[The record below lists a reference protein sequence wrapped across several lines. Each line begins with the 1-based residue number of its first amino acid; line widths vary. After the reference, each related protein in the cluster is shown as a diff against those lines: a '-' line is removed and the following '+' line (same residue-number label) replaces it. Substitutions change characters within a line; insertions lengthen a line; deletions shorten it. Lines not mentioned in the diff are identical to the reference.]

1 MVVSEKERR
10 LMIAE
15 EVLQNAEKEMDLFIT
30 KQLASDSSTPFDAN
44 EETRLREQ
52 LEDAKKEYMEAKAD
66 MRAFPDEEI
75 DSIADEMC
83 GIPQNEELTPEEE
96 KILDN
101 IANLF

>member
-1 MVVSEKERR
+1 MV
-10 LMIAE
+10 AE

-30 KQLASDSSTPFDAN
+30 KQLANDSSTPFDAN

-52 LEDAKKEYMEAKAD
+52 LEDAKKEYMKAKAD
-66 MRAFPDEEI
+66 MRAFSDEEI
-75 DSIADEMC
+75 DLMADEMC

>member
-1 MVVSEKERR
+1 MAISKKERR

-75 DSIADEMC
+75 DLIADEMC

>member
-1 MVVSEKERR
+1 
-10 LMIAE
+10 
-15 EVLQNAEKEMDLFIT
+15 
-30 KQLASDSSTPFDAN
+30 
-44 EETRLREQ
+44 
-52 LEDAKKEYMEAKAD
+52 MEAKAD

-75 DSIADEMC
+75 DLIADEMC

>member
-15 EVLQNAEKEMDLFIT
+15 EKLQKAKKEMDLFLT
-30 KQLASDSSTPFDAN
+30 KQLANTCNTSNNAKEDIK
-44 EETRLREQ
+44 LQKQ

-75 DSIADEMC
+75 DLIADEMC

>member
-1 MVVSEKERR
+1 MAISKKERR

-15 EVLQNAEKEMDLFIT
+15 EVLQNAEKEMGLFIT

-75 DSIADEMC
+75 DLIADEMC